1 MSIKVSGVTKEYGS
15 QKALDD
21 ISFEVQSG
29 NVVGFLGPNGAGKS
43 TMMKIVTGFIPQ
55 SSGIVEVNGVSIDNP
70 EKDIRKD
77 IGYLPES
84 NPLYTDL
91 YVKEY
96 LSFVANIYKLG
107 KSTNKRVRELIDLT
121 GIGHEQNKKI
131 GSLSRGYRQRVGL
144 AQALIH
150 NPSVLILDEPTSG
163 LDPNQIVEIRK
174 LIKDIGREKTV
185 LLSTHIMQEVEAIC
199 QKIIIINRGK
209 IVADGSTA
217 EIMAQ
222 AMGPGRSVLVE
233 FTEEADQEKLS
244 KIKDVSEIF
253 KLGSNSWLLSSNGQ
267 KDIRPDIFRFAV
279 ENSLT
284 IITIQQKGMQ
294 LEEIFQSLTNPN
306 ELDDTAETGT

>member
-1 MSIKVSGVTKEYGS
+1 MSIKVSNVIKEFGK

-21 ISFEVQSG
+21 VSFEVLSG
-29 NVVGFLGPNGAGKS
+29 SVVGFLGPNGAGKS
-43 TMMKIVTGFIPQ
+43 TMMKIISGFIPQ
-55 SSGIVEVNGVSIDNP
+55 TSGIVEVNGINI
-70 EKDIRKD
+70 ENQEQDIRKY

-96 LSFVANIYKLG
+96 LTFVANIYKLG
-107 KSTNKRVRELIDLT
+107 KNTSKRVSELIDLT

-131 GSLSRGYRQRVGL
+131 GSLSKGYRQRVGL

-174 LIKDIGREKTV
+174 LIKDIGQEKTV

-209 IVADGSTA
+209 IVADGSTS
-217 EIMAQ
+217 EIMTHSI
-222 AMGPGRSVLVE
+222 GTDRVVLVE
-233 FTEEADQEKLS
+233 FIGEIGHEKLS
-244 KIKDVSEIF
+244 SIKGVSAISRE
-253 KLGSNSWLLSSNGQ
+253 GNAWLLSTKGQ
-267 KDIRPDIFRFAV
+267 NDIRPEIFRFAV
-279 ENSLT
+279 ENGLT
-284 IITIQQKGMQ
+284 IITMQQKGMQ
-294 LEEIFQSLTNPN
+294 LEEIFQSLTIQS
-306 ELDDTAETGT
+306 